1 MKKIL
6 VTLGPSS
13 MNKSTV
19 SSLTK
24 LGVYLFRINL
34 SHTPLSLVKENI
46 KQIQSW
52 TDVPI
57 CLDSEGAQLRNG
69 LMQNDSVYFEEN
81 TRVIISNKPIIGNN
95 EIISFNPISIT
106 NQFREG
112 DQIQVDF
119 NHVKFEIIKKNPE
132 NYEAIVRSGGY
143 IGSNKAA
150 DINRNLHFDPLTE
163 KDKKAIMIGLDNGI
177 NNFAMSF
184 ANKAEDVS
192 LMRDLCGEKSN
203 IICKIES
210 PSGVN
215 NLNSIIEKTDE
226 ILIDRGD
233 LSRRI
238 PIQRIPFLQRCI
250 IATAR
255 LMNTP
260 VYVATN
266 LLETMIT
273 TQSPTRAEVNDVVS
287 TLEMGANGLVL
298 AAETAIGRYPLQS
311 VQMIRN
317 LISEFDKFTPNTK
330 ATSLISD
337 I

>member
-24 LGVYLFRINL
+24 LGVHLFRINL
-34 SHTPLSLVKENI
+34 SHTPLNLVKENI

-132 NYEAIVRSGGY
+132 NYEAIVRNSGY

-184 ANKAEDVS
+184 ANKAEDVI